1 MCDVKE
7 SDWKLLRKL
16 VPSWQERYMDK
27 LNKEYIEILGRECNP
42 STNFWELEKR
52 IFKDKR
58 HIGVV
63 IDMRRSRMV
72 SNLLMMLEEKV
83 IVIEELDDFSEE
95 LKEEIN
101 LYFRG

>member
-1 MCDVKE
+1 MIDNVATSIK
-7 SDWKLLRKL
+7 KPL
-16 VPSWQERYMDK
+16 VPKTLPKNK
-27 LNKEYIEILGRECNP
+27 LIIINKEYIEILSRECNP
-42 STNFWELEKR
+42 STNFWELKKR
-52 IFKDKR
+52 IDEDKR

>member
-1 MCDVKE
+1 MYDVKE

-16 VPSWQERYMDK
+16 VPGWQERYMDK
-27 LNKEYIEILGRECNP
+27 LNKEYIEILSRKCNP
-42 STNFWELEKR
+42 STNFWEIEKR
-52 IFKDKR
+52 INEDKS

-63 IDMRRSRMV
+63 INMRRSRMV
-72 SNLLMMLEEKV
+72 ENILMLLKTKV
-83 IVIEELDDFSEE
+83 IGIEELADFSDE

>member
-1 MCDVKE
+1 MYNVKE

-16 VPSWQERYMDK
+16 VPGWQERYMNK
-27 LNKEYIEILGRECNP
+27 LNKEYIEILNRDENP
-42 STNFWELEKR
+42 STNFWEIEKR
-52 IFKDKR
+52 INEDKS

-63 IDMRRSRMV
+63 INMRRSRMV
-72 SNLLMMLEEKV
+72 ENILILLKTKV
-83 IVIEELDDFSEE
+83 IDSEELADFSDE

>member
-1 MCDVKE
+1 MYDVKE

-16 VPSWQERYMDK
+16 VPGWQERYMDK
-27 LNKEYIEILGRECNP
+27 LNKEYIEILCKECNP
-42 STNFWELEKR
+42 STNFWELKKR
-52 IFKDKR
+52 IDEETR

>member
-1 MCDVKE
+1 MI
-7 SDWKLLRKL
+7 W
-16 VPSWQERYMDK
+16 MH
-27 LNKEYIEILGRECNP
+27 
-42 STNFWELEKR
+42 FWELKKR
-52 IFKDKR
+52 IDEDKR

-83 IVIEELDDFSEE
+83 IDIKELDDFSDE

>member
-1 MCDVKE
+1 MYDVKE

-16 VPSWQERYMDK
+16 VPGWQERYMDK
-27 LNKEYIEILGRECNP
+27 LNKEYLEILSRDCNP
-42 STNFWELEKR
+42 STNFLELKKR
-52 IFKDKR
+52 IDEDKR
-58 HIGVV
+58 NIGVV